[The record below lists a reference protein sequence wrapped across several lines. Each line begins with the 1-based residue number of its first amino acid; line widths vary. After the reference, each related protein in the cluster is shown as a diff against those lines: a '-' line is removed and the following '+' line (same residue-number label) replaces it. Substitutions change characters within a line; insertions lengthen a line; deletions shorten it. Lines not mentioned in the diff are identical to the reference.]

1 MTVFFTVAA
10 LLLAF
15 AVVLLGLA
23 QYWASTP
30 HGRIKP
36 TFALVFGLA
45 KFLNPEGTKRG
56 IGAAQMET
64 PQLTEKMRA
73 EFLKNMAPL
82 AKPVA
87 FAGTIEDRL
96 LSGAPGGEL
105 PVRIYQPDASNVRG
119 PMPLVLYFHGGCFVA
134 GSPVSADATTRA
146 LALSTPAVVVSVDY
160 RMAPEHP
167 GPAAADDC
175 EFAVNWC
182 YEHARALG
190 ARQGRV
196 VVAGDSAGG
205 NLSAVVSQRDRL
217 SGQTR
222 IGLQVLIYP
231 WVDLTRTDR
240 SSYTAFSSGFGLST
254 KDIEDSLERYVPL
267 PSDRAHPDISPLHA
281 KSFAGLPPACV
292 ITAGS
297 DVLKDEGIEYTE
309 ALRAA
314 GVPVRHAHEPAMPH
328 GFISMSRLCSEAG
341 KNLEMIASE
350 IRAMV

>member
-1 MTVFFTVAA
+1 MTVFLIVIAVLVGLAVA
-10 LLLAF
+10 
-15 AVVLLGLA
+15 LLGLA
-23 QYWASTP
+23 HYWANTP

-45 KFLNPEGTKRG
+45 KLLNPKGTKRG
-56 IGAAQMET
+56 LGAAEMDT
-64 PQLTEKMRA
+64 PEQTEKMRT

-87 FAGTIEDRL
+87 FAGTIEDRS

-105 PVRIYQPDASNVRG
+105 PVRIYQPDARDDGG
-119 PMPLVLYFHGGCFVA
+119 PLPLVLYFHGGGFVV
-134 GSPVSADATTRA
+134 GSPVSADAAMRT
-146 LALSTPAVVVSVDY
+146 LAMSTPAVVVSVDY

-182 YEHARALG
+182 YEHAQALG

-205 NLSAVVSQRDRL
+205 NLSAVVSHRNH
-217 SGQTR
+217 SAGQDR

-231 WVDLTRTDR
+231 WLDLTRTDR
-240 SSYTAFSSGFGLST
+240 PSYIAFSSGFGLST
-254 KDIEDSLERYVPL
+254 KDIEESMERYVPL
-267 PSDRAHPDISPLHA
+267 PTDRAHPDISPLHA

-292 ITAGS
+292 ITAGF
-297 DVLKDEGIEYTE
+297 DVLRDEGIAYTE
-309 ALRAA
+309 AMRAA
-314 GVPVRHAHEPAMPH
+314 GVAVRHVHEPAMPH

-341 KNLEMIASE
+341 KNLETIASE